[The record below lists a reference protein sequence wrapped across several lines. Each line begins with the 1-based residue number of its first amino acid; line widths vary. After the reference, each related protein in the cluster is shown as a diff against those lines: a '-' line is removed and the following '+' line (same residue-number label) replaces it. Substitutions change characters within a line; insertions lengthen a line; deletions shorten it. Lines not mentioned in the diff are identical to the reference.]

1 MLGDTHQIWTM
12 KKHLF
17 GIAVGGEQRLR
28 EATEARIQTKYQSEL
43 AAASG
48 KQQKAAIKEKIQ
60 QEIREE
66 MKRISS
72 PHSLW
77 GSQ

>member
-1 MLGDTHQIWTM
+1 MRRPP
-12 KKHLF
+12 F

-28 EATEARIQTKYQSEL
+28 KATEARIRAKYREEL
-43 AAASG
+43 AAAKDRRQRS
-48 KQQKAAIKEKIQ
+48 AVEEMIQ
-60 QEIREE
+60 EEFRQE
-66 MKRISS
+66 MKRVTS